1 MERAKQKIGALVIVA
16 LIIGGIGTQIWAGT
30 DKNVVNAGFS
40 EGEKRTIPANE
51 SGSSSASGSESGIGA
66 DTDVPAGSVV
76 SSASGGSGGASPT
89 G

>member
-40 EGEKRTIPANE
+40 EGEERNIPANE
-51 SGSSSASGSESGIGA
+51 SGDSSSGSSSSIGTDA
-66 DTDVPAGSVV
+66 DVPDGAVV
-76 SSASGGSGGASPT
+76 SSSSGGASPT